1 MPFQSI
7 RPQMDTRY
15 RSAYKMFE
23 HPKDIL
29 DIRFSVTKPVRF
41 SSSGFFQ
48 AGEDWVHSHRR
59 TDSYEIII
67 MIKHGLKL
75 EVEGRRYELEEGDML
90 LIPPGWEHVGFGVAL
105 PGTVF
110 FWTHFYIDP
119 EMLMANGDEANEEA
133 FDMTSLEAYQLI
145 LPLHMEKLDMGKT
158 TIYCHQICDVNES
171 RAYVPGSTDYLM
183 TALLNEI
190 SSQYISKHDE
200 LYYGNIQKIMEWI
213 RINYASPISVKDV
226 ADHFQ
231 YSINYMSA
239 YFSKHVGVS
248 MQKYISMKRVKKAC
262 ELLLETRDTVIQIAA
277 QVGFKDSKYFL
288 RVFKQYMKQTPTQYR
303 NAFNKTHYNKK

>member
-1 MPFQSI
+1 MNSLSKNI
-7 RPQMDTRY
+7 
-15 RSAYKMFE
+15 KN
-23 HPKDIL
+23 
-29 DIRFSVTKPVRF
+29 IRFSVARPVRY

-48 AGEDWVHSHRR
+48 AASGWVHSRR
-59 TDSYEIII
+59 VIDSYEIII
-67 MIKHGLKL
+67 VLKHGLNL
-75 EVEGRRYELEEGDML
+75 EVEGTRYTLGEGDML
-90 LIPPGWEHVGFGVAL
+90 LIPPRFEHQGFGSTI
-105 PGTVF
+105 PGTTF
-110 FWTHFYIDP
+110 FWTHFHVDDP
-119 EMLMANGDEANEEA
+119 QLRMDEEDEV
-133 FDMTSLEAYQLI
+133 FDVRSLEPYQLI
-145 LPLHMEKLDMGKT
+145 LPLYMKQLDLGKV
-158 TIYCHQICDVNES
+158 TIYCHQICDINES
-171 RAYVPGSTDYLM
+171 GDYVPGSTDYLM

-190 SSQYISKHDE
+190 SSEYISKHDE

-239 YFSKHVGVS
+239 YFSKHVGMS
-248 MQKYISMKRVKKAC
+248 MQKYITKKRIKKAC

-288 RVFKQYMKQTPTQYR
+288 RVFKQYMQQTPTQYR

>member
-1 MPFQSI
+1 MTEQN
-7 RPQMDTRY
+7 T
-15 RSAYKMFE
+15 
-23 HPKDIL
+23 DIL
-29 DIRFSVTKPVRF
+29 DIRLSVAKPVTY

-48 AGEDWVHSHRR
+48 AGENWVHSHRK
-59 TDSYEIII
+59 TDSYEVIIVL
-67 MIKHGLKL
+67 KHGLNL
-75 EVEGRRYELEEGDML
+75 DVEGKQYELGEGGML
-90 LIPPGWEHVGFGVAL
+90 LIPPGWEHVGFGETL

-110 FWTHFYIDP
+110 FWAHFYIDEDMLQP
-119 EMLMANGDEANEEA
+119 EGAEVIDEN
-133 FDMTSLEAYQLI
+133 
-145 LPLHMEKLDMGKT
+145 LDMGSLEPYQLVLPLYMERLEMGKT
-158 TIYCHQICDVNES
+158 AIYTHQICDVNES
-171 RAYVPGSTDYLM
+171 RAYVPGSTNYLM

-190 SSQYISKHDE
+190 SSQYIRKHGE

-248 MQKYISMKRVKKAC
+248 MQKYISMKRVKRAC
-262 ELLLETRDTVIQIAA
+262 ELLLDTRDTVIQIAA

-303 NAFNKTHYNKK
+303 NAFNRTHYNKK